1 MYAPRYACI
10 CIGRSHSLP
19 HAAPSRPVL
28 TRPPCPPPPRCAVGS
43 GDFLELMVSPTMA
56 WDHFPDRYFLE
67 ISRLYDTWR

>member
-1 MYAPRYACI
+1 MYAPRYGCA
-10 CIGRSHSLP
+10 CIGRSHSPTPLP
-19 HAAPSRPVL
+19 LVPSSPAHRA
-28 TRPPCPPPPRCAVGS
+28 PPPRCAVGS